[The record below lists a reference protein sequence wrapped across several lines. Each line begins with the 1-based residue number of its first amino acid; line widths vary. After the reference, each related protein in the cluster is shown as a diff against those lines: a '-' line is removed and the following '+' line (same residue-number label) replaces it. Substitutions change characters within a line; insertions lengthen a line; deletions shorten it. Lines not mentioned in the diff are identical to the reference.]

1 MAVLEDL
8 ASSDDEDAAS
18 RADRAA
24 SAPNMSFDD
33 MLKQAGEIKQRQMRD
48 KRRAWEATAEFMK
61 NTIAYDKN
69 ETYLDLR
76 SNATVADRVAFA
88 EPIKAE
94 GNALFAEGKYAKA
107 MDKYTEAVA
116 VLRYWNRVAADKE
129 QRLECHRDDEALPE
143 DSPERRAATRFLLSV
158 FLNAAA
164 CALKMRPPRGDPEQV
179 VWICGEALAMDP
191 RCAKAYY
198 RRAMARVQMDT
209 AAALE
214 TAVADLKRASALA
227 PNDATVRAALET
239 HRAACDAQRKKDKK
253 TYGVM
258 FAADAT
264 LYSAEET
271 ETATETAAAKK
282 PSAPAPADPFEGM
295 SEEEFKARARSSGID
310 LDDPAVRREMKGRA
324 RARMLE
330 RRRREERAKAEELG
344 IDLDDPE
351 VKRVLEL
358 LDREERRKA
367 EARDAYRAW
376 ARRWF
381 DKTKWLNVQNVLY
394 AALAV
399 RGRARRDASFFR
411 RNSRRVASRR
421 VAYFTPPSALAPSDR
436 HVLLSVRFVPR
447 RRVS

>member
-1 MAVLEDL
+1 
-8 ASSDDEDAAS
+8 
-18 RADRAA
+18 
-24 SAPNMSFDD
+24 
-33 MLKQAGEIKQRQMRD
+33 
-48 KRRAWEATAEFMK
+48 
-61 NTIAYDKN
+61 
-69 ETYLDLR
+69 
-76 SNATVADRVAFA
+76 
-88 EPIKAE
+88 
-94 GNALFAEGKYAKA
+94 
-107 MDKYTEAVA
+107 
-116 VLRYWNRVAADKE
+116 
-129 QRLECHRDDEALPE
+129 
-143 DSPERRAATRFLLSV
+143 
-158 FLNAAA
+158 
-164 CALKMRPPRGDPEQV
+164 
-179 VWICGEALAMDP
+179 
-191 RCAKAYY
+191 
-198 RRAMARVQMDT
+198 MARVQMDT

-310 LDDPAVRREMKGRA
+310 LDDPAVRREMEGRA

-367 EARDAYRAW
+367 EARDA
-376 ARRWF
+376 
-381 DKTKWLNVQNVLY
+381 
-394 AALAV
+394 
-399 RGRARRDASFFR
+399 RGSTNGLLSLHRARDREITIDSARLNAHR
-411 RNSRRVASRR
+411 RKMHPAADS
-421 VAYFTPPSALAPSDR
+421 
-436 HVLLSVRFVPR
+436 
-447 RRVS
+447 

>member
-143 DSPERRAATRFLLSV
+143 DSPERRAATRFLVSV

-310 LDDPAVRREMKGRA
+310 LDDPAVRREMEGRA

-394 AALAV
+394 AALVV

-421 VAYFTPPSALAPSDR
+421 AAYFPPRSALAPSDR

-447 RRVS
+447 RRAS

>member
-1 MAVLEDL
+1 MGRADGHRRRAGDGRRRPAQREERTRAERRDR
-8 ASSDDEDAAS
+8 AS
-18 RADRAA
+18 RAGD
-24 SAPNMSFDD
+24 AP
-33 MLKQAGEIKQRQMRD
+33 
-48 KRRAWEATAEFMK
+48 RR
-61 NTIAYDKN
+61 
-69 ETYLDLR
+69 
-76 SNATVADRVAFA
+76 V
-88 EPIKAE
+88 
-94 GNALFAEGKYAKA
+94 
-107 MDKYTEAVA
+107 
-116 VLRYWNRVAADKE
+116 
-129 QRLECHRDDEALPE
+129 
-143 DSPERRAATRFLLSV
+143 RRAA
-158 FLNAAA
+158 
-164 CALKMRPPRGDPEQV
+164 E
-179 VWICGEALAMDP
+179 
-191 RCAKAYY
+191 
-198 RRAMARVQMDT
+198 
-209 AAALE
+209 
-214 TAVADLKRASALA
+214 
-227 PNDATVRAALET
+227 
-239 HRAACDAQRKKDKK
+239 KKDKK
-253 TYGVM
+253 ACVM

-310 LDDPAVRREMKGRA
+310 LDDPAVRREMEGRA

-399 RGRARRDASFFR
+399 RGRARREASFFAAT
-411 RNSRRVASRR
+411 RVASRR
-421 VAYFTPPSALAPSDR
+421 VASRTLPPPSRSLPLTVTCSSPSISFPAGERRDACRVRHPRGRPGRAAPGR
-436 HVLLSVRFVPR
+436 PLRGGGR
-447 RRVS
+447 RLYDF